1 MELTKY
7 QQAVVDCP
15 DRTIL
20 VDSVAG
26 SGKTTTVR
34 AYFENY
40 LSKNPNAKIL
50 YLVYNKSMS
59 EEAKK
64 DIKLKNVDIST
75 FHALAYRKVGVH
87 KNYKHKLS
95 LSYTAIDVA
104 NDLELSKNQYGY
116 AYFLRNLWTEFI
128 KSGQKK
134 IDQFLFSIDFKSD
147 KYGAAQVKDDLTK
160 IFKLK
165 QNPNNDV
172 KIEHDFYAFLYFL
185 CEDTLDEYDVL
196 ALDECQDSSAI
207 VLDLFN
213 RFKGKRI
220 AVGDNKQ
227 NIYAFNNTVNLFDKV
242 KDGTVLTLPES
253 HRVSSEIGYICS
265 MLYKKYLGDNTEVI
279 GLNPDN
285 KIVKAVNIHD
295 RHVILARNN
304 STLFNKAIV
313 YSEFNDCPLYFEGGI
328 EGCKFEN
335 YLDFFYFKCGVKK
348 RFNIPL
354 LNQLEDWEDFKDYIN
369 ETQDEELQGIMTIVN
384 TYGDKIPTIIQTLKN
399 KSVKK
404 REQAQVVFSTIHK
417 SKGLTFD
424 LPLIICDDIS
434 DIADKYRIAT
444 MCTNTSSKVMA
455 NAVEKLKTELKDE
468 INVIYVGITRGKNL
482 IELPP
487 RLIKAIQ
494 MGGY

>member
-7 QQAVVDCP
+7 QQAVVDCQ

-40 LSKNPNAKIL
+40 IKNNPNAKIL

-64 DIKLKNVDIST
+64 DIKIKNVDIST
-75 FHALAYRKVGVH
+75 FHALAYRKIQVH

-95 LSYTAIDVA
+95 LSYTAIDIV

-116 AYFLRNLWTEFI
+116 AFFLRNLWTEFI
-128 KSGQKK
+128 KSGYKK
-134 IDQFLFSIDFKSD
+134 IDQFLFSIDYKSD
-147 KYGAAQVKDDLTK
+147 KYGASQVKDDLTR
-160 IFKLK
+160 IFRLK
-165 QNPNNDV
+165 QDPNNEV

-207 VLDLFN
+207 VLDLFR

-227 NIYAFNNTVNLFDKV
+227 NIYAFNNTVNLFDKIT
-242 KDGTVLTLPES
+242 DGTILKLPES
-253 HRVSSEIGYICS
+253 HRVSPEIGYICS
-265 MLYKKYLGDNTEVI
+265 MLYKKYLNDDTEVI
-279 GLNPDN
+279 GLNTDN
-285 KIVKAVNIHD
+285 AIVKAVNIHD
-295 RHVILARNN
+295 KHVILARNN

-313 YSEFNDCPLYFEGGI
+313 YSEFEDCPLYFEGGI

-335 YLDFFYFKCGVKK
+335 YLDFFYFKCGIKK
-348 RFNIPL
+348 KFNIPL

-369 ETQDEELQGIMTIVN
+369 ETQDEELQSIMTIVN
-384 TYGDKIPTIIQTLKN
+384 TYGDKIPDIIQTLKN

-404 REQAQVVFSTIHK
+404 REQAQVAFSTIHK

-424 LPLIICDDIS
+424 IPLIVCDDIS
-434 DIADKYRIAT
+434 DIADKYRIAKS
-444 MCTNTSSKVMA
+444 NINSSSKIIA
-455 NAVEKLKTELKDE
+455 NAAEKLLSDLKDE
-468 INVIYVGITRGKNL
+468 INVIYVGITRGKSL

-487 RLIKAIQ
+487 RLIKAMQ
-494 MGGY
+494 FGGM